1 MKLICKNIL
10 TGVWSPLNVLLATSV
25 PLEKICPSIVA
36 ILVFVMLLPL
46 TKVSFRI
53 PFRSR
58 SALRPG
64 VRTVGVLGLGVAKL

>member
-1 MKLICKNIL
+1 M
-10 TGVWSPLNVLLATSV
+10 LLATSA
-25 PLEKICPSIVA
+25 LENICPSMVA
-36 ILVFVMLLPL
+36 ILAFVMLLPL

-64 VRTVGVLGLGVAKL
+64 VRTVGVLGLGVAKLLPF